1 MARLRI
7 VTLGIVSLLVAACGP
22 GGSTAGPSA
31 PGSTQ
36 AAPTQAASP
45 PGPETAAP
53 TGDACATES
62 LQTKTAGTLTIGT
75 DNPAYPPYF
84 QAREGRN
91 TEPWDPS
98 QGDPTT
104 GKGFESAV
112 AYAIAE
118 ELGFANDDVS
128 WIPIRFNKSFA
139 PGPKDFDLFINQVAF
154 NEQRAE
160 NVDLSEGYYFGNQT
174 VVTMEDS
181 EFATATTLTE
191 LMAATLGAQVGTTSL
206 SAIEDVIGA
215 TPAVYDDTFAAIS
228 DMKSGDIDGI
238 VVDLPTAGFV
248 TTVQAPR
255 STIVGQ
261 MGEAAGAEPERFSVV
276 LEKDSALTLCVNES
290 IGALQENGAIEA
302 MTNEWL
308 PFSNTPELLP

>member
-7 VTLGIVSLLVAACGP
+7 VTLGVVSLLVTACGP
-22 GGSTAGPSA
+22 GGPTNAPSGAPSTPPS
-31 PGSTQ
+31 SQ
-36 AAPTQAASP
+36 ASLP
-45 PGPETAAP
+45 PAETALP
-53 TGDACATES
+53 SQDACAKDS
-62 LQTKTAGTLTIGT
+62 LQTKTAGVLTIGT

-84 QAREGRN
+84 QAREGGN

-112 AYAIAE
+112 AYAIAKQ
-118 ELGFANDDVS
+118 LGFANDEVT

-154 NEQRAE
+154 NEQRAQ
-160 NVDLSEGYYFGNQT
+160 NADLSEGYYFGNQT

-181 EFATATTLTE
+181 EFANATTLTE
-191 LMAATLGAQVGTTSL
+191 LKAATLGAQSGTTSL
-206 SAIEDVIGA
+206 AAIEGVIGA
-215 TPAVYDDTFAAIS
+215 TSAVYDDTIGAIT

-248 TTVQAPR
+248 TTVQAPK
-255 STIVGQ
+255 SVIVGQ
-261 MGEAAGAEPERFSVV
+261 IGEAAGGVPERFSVV
-276 LEKDSALTLCVNES
+276 LEKDSALTACVNEAIAALRTDGS
-290 IGALQENGAIEA
+290 IDA

-308 PFSNTPELLP
+308 PFSNTPELQP